1 MIQELIEGRCEEE
14 SGFVPFVATTMKR
27 AQDALHRWLSF
38 LSFSFFFTVKGGRQH
53 SLNVFRAA
61 SQCAGSV
68 QHTSAVWKQK
78 KKKKLHKLKLC
89 TTK

>member
-1 MIQELIEGRCEEE
+1 MLYTGGCL
-14 SGFVPFVATTMKR
+14 F
-27 AQDALHRWLSF
+27 F
-38 LSFSFFFTVKGGRQH
+38 LFLFFTVKGGRQH
-53 SLNVFRAA
+53 SLDVFRAA
-61 SQCAGSV
+61 SQRAGSV